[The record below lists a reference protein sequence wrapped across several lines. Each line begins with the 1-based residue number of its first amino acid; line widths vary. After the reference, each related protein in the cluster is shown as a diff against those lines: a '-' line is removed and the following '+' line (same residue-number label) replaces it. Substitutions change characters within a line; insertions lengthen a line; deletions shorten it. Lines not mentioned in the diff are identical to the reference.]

1 MFTGI
6 IKELGKVKSISG
18 GVISIAV
25 KGAGKSAY
33 IGQSISVNGVC
44 LTVKKIAY
52 PVLSFDYT
60 PATFNA
66 SALKYLKINEVVNIE
81 PALSVNSD
89 ISGHFVL
96 GHIDGIGKITETK
109 KLGNSIIIGIKI
121 THSIDDNLE
130 KYIIAKGSASIDGIS
145 LTVNEVKSDT
155 FLVSIIPLT
164 YRETNLNYKT
174 TGDYVNI
181 ESDII
186 ERTVVSRLNDL
197 GASKLIRGGEG
208 NAVKERNGYGKAG
221 GVTMEFLT
229 ENGFI

>member
-6 IKELGKVKSISG
+6 IKETGKVKSISA

-25 KGAGKSAY
+25 KDAGKSAY
-33 IGQSISVNGVC
+33 MGQSISVNGVC

-52 PVLSFDYT
+52 PVLFFDYT

-66 SALKYLKINEVVNIE
+66 SALKYLKINEAVNIE

-89 ISGHFVL
+89 ISGHFIL
-96 GHIDGIGKITETK
+96 GHIDGIGKIIETR

-121 THSIDDNLE
+121 THSIDGNLE
-130 KYIIAKGSASIDGIS
+130 KYIIAKGSVSIDGIS
-145 LTVNEVKSDT
+145 LTVNGVKNGS
-155 FLVSIIPLT
+155 FFVSIIPLT

-197 GASKLIRGGEG
+197 DASRLIRGIEG
-208 NAVKERNGYGKAG
+208 SAAKEGSGYSKAA

>member
-6 IKELGKVKSISG
+6 IKETGKVKSISA

-25 KGAGKSAY
+25 KDAGKSSY

-66 SALKYLKINEVVNIE
+66 SALKYLKINEAVNIE

-96 GHIDGIGKITETK
+96 GHVDGIGKIIETRK
-109 KLGNSIIIGIKI
+109 FGNSIIIGIKI
-121 THSIDDNLE
+121 THSIDGNLE
-130 KYIIAKGSASIDGIS
+130 KYIIAKGSVSIDGIS
-145 LTVNEVKSDT
+145 LTVNGVKNGL
-155 FLVSIIPLT
+155 FFVSIIPLT

-174 TGDYVNI
+174 IGDYVNI

-186 ERTVVSRLNDL
+186 ERTVVSRLKDL
-197 GASKLIRGGEG
+197 GASRLICCNEG
-208 NAVKERNGYGKAG
+208 NAAKEENGYSKAG
-221 GVTMEFLT
+221 GVTVEFLT

>member
-33 IGQSISVNGVC
+33 TGQSISVNGVC

-66 SALKYLKINEVVNIE
+66 SALKYLKINEAVNIE

-121 THSIDDNLE
+121 TH
-130 KYIIAKGSASIDGIS
+130 
-145 LTVNEVKSDT
+145 
-155 FLVSIIPLT
+155 
-164 YRETNLNYKT
+164 
-174 TGDYVNI
+174 
-181 ESDII
+181 
-186 ERTVVSRLNDL
+186 
-197 GASKLIRGGEG
+197 
-208 NAVKERNGYGKAG
+208 
-221 GVTMEFLT
+221 
-229 ENGFI
+229 

>member
-6 IKELGKVKSISG
+6 IKETGKVKSISA
-18 GVISIAV
+18 GVISIVV
-25 KGAGKSAY
+25 KDAGKSSY

-66 SALKYLKINEVVNIE
+66 SALKYLKINEAVNIE

-96 GHIDGIGKITETK
+96 GHVDGIGKIIETR

-121 THSIDDNLE
+121 THSIDGNLE
-130 KYIIAKGSASIDGIS
+130 KYIIAKGSVSIDGIS
-145 LTVNEVKSDT
+145 LTVNGVKGDT
-155 FLVSIIPLT
+155 FFVSIIPLT

-174 TGDYVNI
+174 TGGYVNI

-197 GASKLIRGGEG
+197 GASKLVRGVEG
-208 NAVKERNGYGKAG
+208 NAAKEENAYSKAG
-221 GVTMEFLT
+221 DVTMEFLT